1 MAAHLNALIDRI
13 KRFEIVTSF
22 VEINEKYRT
31 PRIKMTPMVR
41 WSLLALRLYL
51 IVMVVILAY
60 KFVTLVTQ

>member
-1 MAAHLNALIDRI
+1 MAPHVSTLIDRV
-13 KRFEIVTSF
+13 KRFEVVASF
-22 VEINEKYRT
+22 IEINEKYRT

-51 IVMVVILAY
+51 IVTVMILAY